1 MAPTE
6 MASLDDPA
14 FQAKGGVLDIAC
26 AVGCDA
32 NPLPSFPGAPSAL
45 ARRLAAANSLLS
57 SALFASSLRE
67 SAGRRRTEA
76 GTSVR

>member
-26 AVGCDA
+26 TVACDA
-32 NPLPSFPGAPSAL
+32 NPLPSFPGAPSAP
-45 ARRLAAANSLLS
+45 ARLAAANSLLS